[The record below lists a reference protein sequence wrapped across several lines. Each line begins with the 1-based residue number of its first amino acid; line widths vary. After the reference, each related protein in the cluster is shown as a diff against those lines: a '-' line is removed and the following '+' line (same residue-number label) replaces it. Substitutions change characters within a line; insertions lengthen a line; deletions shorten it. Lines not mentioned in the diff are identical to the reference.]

1 MEETNFSNQVTSQG
15 QNAEQPRNNPFYQA
29 PVPYSTGVLVLG
41 ILSIVGCFCYL
52 IPGLIMGIIAIVLA
66 KTGTHMY
73 NANPNLYSTASFN
86 NLKAGKVCGIIGV
99 ILTSVAFI
107 FIGIYVL
114 IVGVAGLAAFNSG
127 AFGH

>member
-1 MEETNFSNQVTSQG
+1 MEENNFSNQATSQG
-15 QNAEQPRNNPFYQA
+15 QNAQQQFNNPFYQA

-52 IPGLIMGIIAIVLA
+52 LPGLIMGIIAIVLA
-66 KTGTHMY
+66 KTGTNIY
-73 NANPNLYSTASFN
+73 NTNPSLYSASSFN
-86 NLKAGKVCGIIGV
+86 NLKAGKVCGIIGI

-107 FIGIYVL
+107 FVGIYIL
-114 IVGVAGLAAFNSG
+114 IVGVAGLAVLNSG

>member
-1 MEETNFSNQVTSQG
+1 MEENNFSNQATSQG
-15 QNAEQPRNNPFYQA
+15 QNAEQPLNNPFYQA